1 MQLVMECTDKH
12 EKKELIS
19 HLGIISEQMVTA
31 ISSRELTA
39 FFHNTPLLP
48 ILQYFLVL
56 HISYR
61 GFFMVFVEKWLNIS
75 IYSS

>member
-1 MQLVMECTDKH
+1 MECTDKH